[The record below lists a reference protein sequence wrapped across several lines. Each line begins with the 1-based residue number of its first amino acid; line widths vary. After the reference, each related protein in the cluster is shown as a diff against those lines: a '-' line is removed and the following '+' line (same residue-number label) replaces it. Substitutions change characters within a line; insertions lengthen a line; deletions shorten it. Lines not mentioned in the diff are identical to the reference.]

1 MATAA
6 APTQVPTRPRWLA
19 PARRRPV
26 LAVAALYAVLS
37 LAMFLP
43 GMVPGRTLSPS
54 DYLWTSTPWAAS
66 RPEGVPILG
75 SNREQTDAVKMFQP
89 WLEETRRRLPDLPLW
104 DPYIMGGRPLQAN
117 TQSAVFSPFSVPTYV
132 LGLWSSLA
140 LVAALKVF
148 LAALGTFFFARLLGM
163 RLAAACFAG
172 VVFGFSLWCVSWVS
186 WTTMSVW
193 ACLPLVLAL
202 GEVLLRRP
210 GPLPFAGLAVLI
222 GLQWFGGHPAT
233 NFQVLVPVVV
243 FWGVRLLLAREE
255 RWRPALRRAAWLGGA
270 LAAGTALAAVLLI
283 PFLELLRESIDLQ
296 ERSAHP
302 EHQLTHYLLGVFL
315 PDYWGR
321 STRGTLIE
329 FPSALEERAYY
340 LGALPLMLAVVALLR
355 PTRGR
360 VTAAAGALVAL
371 AVATGIPPFY
381 QLVSHTPGFSGTN
394 TWRLAVFTVLGG
406 ALLAAWGL
414 EDLMRPAADARR
426 RRVVTAVCAGLLVL
440 PLLVVVAAGGL
451 RLDRAGEAVRMA
463 WAFAEPDP
471 AGAFTDRASF
481 VGVVRLSALLEWLLP
496 AAVAVVVVVLRLRG
510 RLSATAFAAVA
521 VVVVALDLFR
531 AGMGYNPAIP
541 RSHAT
546 QPATGAIR
554 FLQSRRPER
563 FVGLDPAIPLAV
575 PVLPN
580 VATRYGLLDARGYDF
595 PVERRYAE
603 LWRGAIARE
612 PACNYAFCVGSV
624 GIRPAAFRALGLFGV
639 THLVQTPRT
648 RPCPACAS
656 PTRAA
661 TPASTRTPTPCRAR
675 FSSAT
680 RRSSR
685 APTRPAPPSPRPA
698 SGAGRPP

>member
-1 MATAA
+1 M
-6 APTQVPTRPRWLA
+6 
-19 PARRRPV
+19 
-26 LAVAALYAVLS
+26 
-37 LAMFLP
+37 
-43 GMVPGRTLSPS
+43 
-54 DYLWTSTPWAAS
+54 
-66 RPEGVPILG
+66 
-75 SNREQTDAVKMFQP
+75 
-89 WLEETRRRLPDLPLW
+89 
-104 DPYIMGGRPLQAN
+104 
-117 TQSAVFSPFSVPTYV
+117 
-132 LGLWSSLA
+132 
-140 LVAALKVF
+140 
-148 LAALGTFFFARLLGM
+148 
-163 RLAAACFAG
+163 
-172 VVFGFSLWCVSWVS
+172 
-186 WTTMSVW
+186 
-193 ACLPLVLAL
+193 
-202 GEVLLRRP
+202 
-210 GPLPFAGLAVLI
+210 
-222 GLQWFGGHPAT
+222 
-233 NFQVLVPVVV
+233 
-243 FWGVRLLLAREE
+243 
-255 RWRPALRRAAWLGGA
+255 
-270 LAAGTALAAVLLI
+270 LLI

-471 AGAFTDRASF
+471 AGAFTDRAGF

-510 RLSATAFAAVA
+510 RLSATAFATVA

-575 PVLPN
+575 PVLPD

-639 THLVQTPRT
+639 THLIQTPT
-648 RPCPACAS
+648 RRARARAARRLRGPRRPHLREPLRPAARVPRRPPDRRRGRRRGPRRRHRARLPGPDDRRDRAGAARPAQRSRRRRGPPRGRPPSRATSPSAS
-656 PTRAA
+656 SSGRAA
-661 TPASTRTPTPCRAR
+661 TDPRCSSSATASSRAGPR
-675 FSSAT
+675 RSTAAT
-680 RRSSR
+680 RRSTASTTSS
-685 APTRPAPPSPRPA
+685 AACSCRPGRTPSSSATGPRPSR
-698 SGAGRPP
+698 SGPS